1 MSITADR
8 PPTTVDP
15 TGEFPFDLTTYLF
28 HVFTVLGRHRE
39 AALDEAFRPLGL
51 NVARHRALAVVVRL
65 QPCGMTELAD
75 FCAVDRTTMTRTVD
89 QLFANGLVERTTP
102 ASDRRQ
108 VLLTATP
115 AGRAV
120 HQRALRAV
128 YRVNRRTLE
137 GIAEDDQRSLVR
149 TKQAMLTN
157 LVADPDLA
165 RRLLSLSRDDED

>member
-1 MSITADR
+1 MSISADR
-8 PPTTVDP
+8 PPSTVDP

-65 QPCGMTELAD
+65 QPCRMTELAD

-108 VLLTATP
+108 VLLTVTA

-137 GIAEDDQRSLVR
+137 GIPEDAQRMLVR
-149 TKQAMLTN
+149 TKRAMLAN

-165 RRLLSLSRDDED
+165 RRLLNLSRDDED